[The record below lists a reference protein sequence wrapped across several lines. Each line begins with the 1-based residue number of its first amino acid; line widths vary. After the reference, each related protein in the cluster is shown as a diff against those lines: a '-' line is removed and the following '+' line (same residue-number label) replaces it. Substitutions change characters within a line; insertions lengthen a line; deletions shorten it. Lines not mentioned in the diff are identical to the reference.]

1 MVPVKRGMW
10 MPNEALKMLSVNSES
25 IIRPGTMKLP

>member
-10 MPNEALKMLSVNSES
+10 MPKLALKMLSVNSDS
-25 IIRPGTMKLP
+25 MISPGTMNAP